1 MKMVETVARAL
12 CAQHYADRFGR
23 PVDDEHVVR
32 NVASNW
38 PIFKEQAI
46 VAIEAMMEPTNGMLG
61 EAAKAMSPGRRPTP
75 EFVSVNQKHK
85 IRYQAMIR
93 KALEE

>member
-1 MKMVETVARAL
+1 ML
-12 CAQHYADRFGR
+12 
-23 PVDDEHVVR
+23 
-32 NVASNW
+32 
-38 PIFKEQAI
+38 
-46 VAIEAMMEPTNGMLG
+46 EPTNGMLG
-61 EAAKAMSPGRRPTP
+61 EAAKAMSPGKRPTP

>member
-1 MKMVETVARAL
+1 VNMIERVRQAVIASTQCPGPNISPPYGACQSDDRCGCYRSARA
-12 CAQHYADRFGR
+12 
-23 PVDDEHVVR
+23 
-32 NVASNW
+32 
-38 PIFKEQAI
+38 
-46 VAIEAMMEPTNGMLG
+46 AIEAMLEPTNGMLG
-61 EAAKAMSPGRRPTP
+61 EAAKAMSPGKRPTP